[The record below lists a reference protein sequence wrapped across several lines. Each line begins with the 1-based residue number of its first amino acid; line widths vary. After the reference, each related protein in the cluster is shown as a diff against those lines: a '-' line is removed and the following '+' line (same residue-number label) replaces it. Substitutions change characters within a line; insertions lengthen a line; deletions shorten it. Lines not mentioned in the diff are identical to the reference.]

1 MKILQS
7 QDTIVPCSLFSLC
20 LSVMLSVVALRTLVV
35 LGIRL
40 MRPSIFAKKNERGV
54 HERGTRD
61 GNSLAALCSTRRVEL
76 RCWFLGITPLKIKG
90 RALPSESWACWL
102 AFLVVQLRLV
112 D

>member
-7 QDTIVPCSLFSLC
+7 QDMIVPCSLFSLC
-20 LSVMLSVVALRTLVV
+20 LSVMVSVVALRT
-35 LGIRL
+35 
-40 MRPSIFAKKNERGV
+40 SIFAKKNERGV